1 MKQFFKDFKAFI
13 TKGNVLD
20 MAVGVVIG
28 SAFSKIVNSLVADII
43 MPLVGILLGGINVT
57 DWKWVISP
65 AQYDAAGKLLREESA
80 LTYGNFIQV
89 VLEFLIIAFSVFA
102 ALRAVMTLHK
112 KLEELAG
119 KKPEPEPEDKPKE
132 TAEDVLKDIRTL
144 LQQNKE

>member
-28 SAFSKIVNSLVADII
+28 TAFSKIVNSLVADII

-65 AQYDAAGKLLREESA
+65 GQYDAAGKLLREESA

-119 KKPEPEPEDKPKE
+119 KKPEPEPEDEPKE

>member
-28 SAFSKIVNSLVADII
+28 TAFSKIVNSLVADII
-43 MPLVGILLGGINVT
+43 MPLVSILLGGINVT

-112 KLEELAG
+112 RFEELAG
-119 KKPEPEPEDKPKE
+119 KKPEPEPEDEPKE